1 MQLHHLGLLEMLNF
15 LKKINHIRLQRRI
28 LEKLR
33 RRKNIFT
40 CSIEC
45 INKRPND
52 SSFQFSP
59 IFYSFCVESFSLKNH
74 NKTILEI
81 RNFVDSKDF
90 RLTIK
95 NSVVIYE

>member
-1 MQLHHLGLLEMLNF
+1 MENLVLLEMLNF

-52 SSFQFSP
+52 SSFQFRP